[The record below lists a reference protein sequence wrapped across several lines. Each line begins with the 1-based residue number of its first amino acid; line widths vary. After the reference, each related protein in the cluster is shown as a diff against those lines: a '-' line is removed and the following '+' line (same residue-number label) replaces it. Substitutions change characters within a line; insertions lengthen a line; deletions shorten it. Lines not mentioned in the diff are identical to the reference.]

1 MSVLGGLV
9 AVIIVLTAVFTVYN
23 TDARCLT
30 DYGDDKSV
38 IDTINATDPKVIAV
52 ADEFKYKNIFLLNE
66 QEVVD
71 AVNSQV
77 LNVEA
82 TRVESVFPNKIIVHY
97 YLLTEDLQFSV
108 GDKYIVTGATGKIL
122 ASNDYDSTVS
132 GNYNDTL
139 IRVVPHAA
147 PESSEVGTYAYSD
160 RNCYDMTTLAT
171 ILDIASRLQDMEGER
186 VFNKGS
192 MLEIAE
198 RIPAGNEEQLI
209 YITMRSGV
217 TFRLYGG
224 ANKLEEKIRSMAS
237 WFVSVEDYKT
247 MRGYATISDANPER
261 VTYTPSPRT

>member
-171 ILDIASRLQDMEGER
+171 ILDIASRLQDIEGER

-192 MLEIAE
+192 MLEIDLSDE
-198 RIPAGNEEQLI
+198 HLI

-247 MRGYATISDANPER
+247 MRGTATISDDDPER